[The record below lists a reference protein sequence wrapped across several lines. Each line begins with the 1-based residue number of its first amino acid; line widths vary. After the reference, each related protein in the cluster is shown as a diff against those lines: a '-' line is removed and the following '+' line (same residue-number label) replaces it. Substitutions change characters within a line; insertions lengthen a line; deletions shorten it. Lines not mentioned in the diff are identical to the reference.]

1 MANSFLIVPEL
12 QEMLNKLELFYKSAN
27 THYAR
32 NLLEY
37 GRSRKAWFS
46 LTRGVPLRSSP
57 VRFRLYT
64 DAKAS
69 IRSLIAIERGKDE

>member
-32 NLLEY
+32 NL
-37 GRSRKAWFS
+37 
-46 LTRGVPLRSSP
+46 
-57 VRFRLYT
+57 YT